1 MAAGD
6 RLNPI
11 LVKEVRQALRGKAFR
26 WMFLITLLTATV
38 VGVGYVSL
46 QEEPNGR
53 FFFIPMYG
61 CLSAAIH
68 VFVPLSIFT
77 SLGNEWDENT
87 YDLLVISNLRPRQIA
102 LGKLLSA
109 GVQVLLYYSAFGPY
123 LVFAYLLRGVDL
135 VAVGVI
141 LGGSLFTSAALASV
155 ALALSSLSRMKVIRI
170 LFMALVA
177 GGSVQSLVGSI
188 AGASGILQ
196 FSNTLR
202 DPEAQTGIIAFLTG
216 MVFVIA
222 TGLAVATTRM
232 AHPEENRSTP
242 LRVLLVAALLA
253 GLGWI
258 TYFASWIPT
267 SPRELLIVIP
277 MMAMLS
283 AGALYVGSIFFAS
296 EEERLGRRVA
306 LSVPTHPVLAV
317 LVAPFLPGGGRAWAL
332 LLAGS
337 AAVVAAAWGIRLW
350 TATSDP
356 FPTEGEL
363 ALLLGLMYGIFYVGL
378 PSGLLS
384 RWSKHLRARI
394 MARLAVPLLLLLC
407 LLGPAIVGLFTGNRD
422 LMDLEHVFNPGYQIE
437 RLFDGEDISATL
449 WFMAVVAGA
458 VLLLN
463 APRTI
468 AGFREVLAAS
478 ARRRA
483 RKAQATPSPRA
494 EARPV
499 AE

>member
-1 MAAGD
+1 MGLGD
-6 RLNPI
+6 RFNPI

-46 QEEPNGR
+46 QEDPNGR
-53 FFFIPMYG
+53 TFFIPMYG

-141 LGGSLFTSAALASV
+141 LGGSLFTSAALASI
-155 ALALSSLSRMKVIRI
+155 ALALSSLSRLKVLRI

-177 GGSVQSLVGSI
+177 GGSIQSLGGSI
-188 AGASGILQ
+188 AAASGIIN
-196 FSNTLR
+196 FSNALR
-202 DPEAQTGIIAFLTG
+202 DPEAKTAIAAFLTG
-216 MVFVIA
+216 MVFLVL

-232 AHPEENRSTP
+232 AHPEENRSTS

-253 GLGWI
+253 GLGWV

-267 SPRELLIVIP
+267 SPSDLLLVIP

-283 AGALYVGSIFFAS
+283 AGALFVGSIFFAS

-306 LSVPTHPVLAV
+306 LSVPKNPVLAL
-317 LVAPFLPGGGRAWAL
+317 LVAPLLPGGGRAWAL

-337 AAVVAAAWGIRLW
+337 AGVVAAAWGIRVW
-350 TATSDP
+350 AATGDP
-356 FPTEGEL
+356 FPTRGEQ

-378 PSGLLS
+378 PSGVLS
-384 RWSKHLRARI
+384 LWSKHLRVRV
-394 MARLAVPLLLLLC
+394 MARLAVPLLALLT
-407 LLGPAIVGLFTGNRD
+407 LLGPAIVGLFSGNHD
-422 LMDLEHVFNPGYQIE
+422 LMDLEHVLNPAYQIE
-437 RLFDGEDISATL
+437 RLLDGEDVGSTL
-449 WFMAVVAGA
+449 WFMATLAGA
-458 VLLLN
+458 VILLN
-463 APRTI
+463 TPRTFV
-468 AGFREVLAAS
+468 AFREVLAAS

-483 RKAQATPSPRA
+483 RHGTDQPSARA
-494 EARPV
+494 EARIA